1 LHVKFVI
8 IIHSLRPG
16 SFHEQL
22 ERALDQ
28 FPSYHMKTLLGDFS
42 AEVGREDT
50 CIFKP
55 TIWKESLNEF
65 SDNDGV
71 GVVNFATSKTLSLL
85 RV

>member
-1 LHVKFVI
+1 
-8 IIHSLRPG
+8 
-16 SFHEQL
+16 
-22 ERALDQ
+22 
-28 FPSYHMKTLLGDFS
+28 MKTLLGDFS

-50 CIFKP
+50 RIFKP
-55 TIWKESLNEF
+55 TVGNESLNEF